1 MSHRP
6 HTHLYIET
14 PIERIFRNVMR
25 RKMTAQERVLF
36 HLPAANRPPPLNGFK
51 RAATK

>member
-1 MSHRP
+1 MSP
-6 HTHLYIET
+6 KEYANLYIET

-36 HLPAANRPPPLNGFK
+36 HLPAANRPPPLIGFK
-51 RAATK
+51 RAASK

>member
-1 MSHRP
+1 MSRRAYA
-6 HTHLYIET
+6 HLYIET

-36 HLPAANRPPPLNGFK
+36 HLPTANKPPPVNGFK
-51 RAATK
+51 RDASK